1 MPGLG
6 HRWVAPS
13 MVAGGSA
20 LAVLSGP
27 MIWYRLLGSDLSG
40 FRGADLAI
48 GFSGTASWTPPAWIG
63 LAWYSL
69 PLCAAGVW
77 VVLFASWPVRVRAV
91 HVHLVA
97 VQALVV
103 GAVAATIALSE
114 SVLFGP
120 GVAVA
125 AVGVAQ
131 STVGLVIA
139 SRAASPDRR

>member
-1 MPGLG
+1 MPSRSLA
-6 HRWVAPS
+6 WVAPS

-20 LAVLSGP
+20 LTVLSGP
-27 MIWYRLLGSDLSG
+27 IIWYRVLGSDLSG
-40 FRGADLAI
+40 FRAADLAI

-63 LAWYSL
+63 LVWYAL

-91 HVHLVA
+91 HGYLVA

-103 GAVAATIALSE
+103 GAVVVTIAGGD
-114 SVLFGP
+114 SVSFGP

-131 STVGLVIA
+131 SIAGLVIA